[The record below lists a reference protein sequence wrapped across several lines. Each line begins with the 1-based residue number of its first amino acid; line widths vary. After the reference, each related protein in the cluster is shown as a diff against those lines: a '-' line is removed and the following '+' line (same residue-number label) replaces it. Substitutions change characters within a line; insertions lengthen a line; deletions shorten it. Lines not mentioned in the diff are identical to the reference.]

1 MPSVHAAWPLGQHPT
16 TLLSTSMTQCDPAP
30 HVAGS
35 RESPPMNPH
44 TVLRPSW
51 RRRRSKG
58 FCGAGVAARSG
69 KGTTLRAWWA
79 RVVVGGGVRRGR
91 GIIWAVVARGSRA
104 LSRRMAVGGGSRS
117 KKSALMVPRCDG
129 EGVKTCGCGCVCMS
143 WATVVLGRRSGG
155 VRAVAVAS
163 DRKARRLAVRG
174 EERDKSREE
183 AKLSN
188 REVELR
194 RASVQEGA

>member
-1 MPSVHAAWPLGQHPT
+1 MHVAWPLGQHPT
-16 TLLSTSMTQCDPAP
+16 TLLSTSITQCDPAP

-35 RESPPMNPH
+35 CESPPMNPH
-44 TVLRPSW
+44 TVLRPSC

-58 FCGAGVAARSG
+58 FCGAGVAARRG
-69 KGTTLRAWWA
+69 KGTTLSAWWA
-79 RVVVGGGVRRGR
+79 RVVVGAGVRRGS
-91 GIIWAVVARGSRA
+91 GMNWAVVARGSRA

-143 WATVVLGRRSGG
+143 WAGNRRARSEIGGRPRCRCRCRKRSQGWTTDEFE
-155 VRAVAVAS
+155 AS
-163 DRKARRLAVRG
+163 R
-174 EERDKSREE
+174 ERDKRGG
-183 AKLSN
+183 KTFQQ
-188 REVELR
+188 RVELR